1 MPIKCKER
9 RRPDLSTRREG
20 GSAYLRVCVE
30 SKLASMNSNS
40 TSSKPALVPTSCI
53 DTQKKSEF

>member
-20 GSAYLRVCVE
+20 DSAYLRVCVK

-40 TSSKPALVPTSCI
+40 TSSKPALVPTS
-53 DTQKKSEF
+53 